1 MYRKKLEHM
10 KDTLMCAIECEMCN
24 LEAANTAE
32 LGEAIDM
39 VKDLSE
45 AIYYATITEAME
57 NGGEEKQRKS
67 RMYYMD
73 WHNDVDDEE
82 DEDHSEW
89 EGHSPKVRKMYLEA
103 KAMNKDK
110 ATQLRELEKY
120 MQELSQ
126 DIVEMI
132 NDATPEEKSYLEKKI
147 TALATKI
154 GQMK

>member
-57 NGGEEKQRKS
+57 NGGEENSINPVCIIWIGIMRLMMKKMMNILNGKVIVQKS
-67 RMYYMD
+67 
-73 WHNDVDDEE
+73 EKCIQK
-82 DEDHSEW
+82 
-89 EGHSPKVRKMYLEA
+89 PK
-103 KAMNKDK
+103 
-110 ATQLRELEKY
+110 
-120 MQELSQ
+120 
-126 DIVEMI
+126 
-132 NDATPEEKSYLEKKI
+132 P
-147 TALATKI
+147 
-154 GQMK
+154 